1 MPEHSDITDLLSGTN
16 INFFHC
22 VKIVEI
28 LKETEKDSKNFFGQY
43 GSQRMTDWKEILGL
57 YEKENIF
64 LAEASQLLIQ
74 AVVYEIP
81 GFKKQI
87 TKVPLNKLK
96 MYSLCVFK
104 TSYKYCQISYGLF
117 FSFLKAAQTQDECDK
132 KEKENIKKSEEFRH
146 EYTSACKNLGIDGS
160 STKTS
165 EIKKAIIGLLEDLPK
180 TYTRIAEESKT
191 LESCR

>member
-87 TKVPLNKLK
+87 TKVILNTLIMHLLYILK
-96 MYSLCVFK
+96 FLPNISWFISIVFEGC
-104 TSYKYCQISYGLF
+104 TNTG
-117 FSFLKAAQTQDECDK
+117 
-132 KEKENIKKSEEFRH
+132 
-146 EYTSACKNLGIDGS
+146 
-160 STKTS
+160 
-165 EIKKAIIGLLEDLPK
+165 
-180 TYTRIAEESKT
+180 
-191 LESCR
+191 

>member
-96 MYSLCVFK
+96 MYSLCFFK
-104 TSYKYCQISYGLF
+104 CYMSCQISYGLF

-146 EYTSACKNLGIDGS
+146 EYTIACKNLGIDGS

>member
-96 MYSLCVFK
+96 MYSLC
-104 TSYKYCQISYGLF
+104 F
-117 FSFLKAAQTQDECDK
+117 F
-132 KEKENIKKSEEFRH
+132 
-146 EYTSACKNLGIDGS
+146 
-160 STKTS
+160 
-165 EIKKAIIGLLEDLPK
+165 KAISPAKYLMA
-180 TYTRIAEESKT
+180 YFSHF
-191 LESCR
+191 

>member
-96 MYSLCVFK
+96 MYSLCFFK
-104 TSYKYCQISYGLF
+104 CYMSCQISYGLF

-146 EYTSACKNLGIDGS
+146 EYTNACKNLGIDGS

>member
-96 MYSLCVFK
+96 MYSLCFFK
-104 TSYKYCQISYGLF
+104 CYKSCQISYGLF

-146 EYTSACKNLGIDGS
+146 EYTNACKNLGIDGS

-191 LESCR
+191 LEPCR

>member
-96 MYSLCVFK
+96 MYSLCFFECLKKVLPNILWYISIVFEGC
-104 TSYKYCQISYGLF
+104 TNTG
-117 FSFLKAAQTQDECDK
+117 
-132 KEKENIKKSEEFRH
+132 
-146 EYTSACKNLGIDGS
+146 
-160 STKTS
+160 
-165 EIKKAIIGLLEDLPK
+165 
-180 TYTRIAEESKT
+180 
-191 LESCR
+191 

>member
-96 MYSLCVFK
+96 MYSLCFLNV
-104 TSYKYCQISYGLF
+104 YKSCQISYGLF

-146 EYTSACKNLGIDGS
+146 EYTNACKNLGIDGS